1 MKPPLIITPYLGEA
15 QFKRLFYR
23 MVDSREGVDGDK
35 LREIEMAVFRAGVK
49 EEVETYHSY
58 WRGAMDHNSAA
69 DLKISKLV
77 KGCIKD

>member
-1 MKPPLIITPYLGEA
+1 M
-15 QFKRLFYR
+15 
-23 MVDSREGVDGDK
+23 DGDK

-49 EEVETYHSY
+49 EEVETYHGY
-58 WRGAMDHNSAA
+58 WRGAMEQNSAA